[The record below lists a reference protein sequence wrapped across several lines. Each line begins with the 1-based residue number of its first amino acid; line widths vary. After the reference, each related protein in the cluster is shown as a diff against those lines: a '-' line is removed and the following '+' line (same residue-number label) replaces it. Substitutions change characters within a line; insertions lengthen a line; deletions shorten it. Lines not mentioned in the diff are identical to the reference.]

1 MSYVKEMPATL
12 LRLTGEVCHEP
23 ERSRAAHEKP
33 GGGWPDHAQLQDGL
47 DVDVFHVGFLVEMI
61 VRRI

>member
-1 MSYVKEMPATL
+1 MNNVKEMPATVL
-12 LRLTGEVCHEP
+12 PLPSEVNQQEQV
-23 ERSRAAHEKP
+23 SRAAHEKT

-61 VRRI
+61 VRKI